1 MKLAEAINVTP
12 SPRQLAWQQ
21 LGFYGFIHFGMNTMT
36 DREWGDGTED
46 PALFAPTGLDEAAAD
61 RAVAAM
67 QAAHMRGLILT
78 CKHHDG
84 FCLWPT
90 KTTTHSVAASP
101 WQNGHGDVVR
111 LFADACARHQMQFGV
126 YLSPWDRNAAVY
138 GQGKAYDDLYVAQL
152 TELLSNYGPLFEIWL
167 DGANGEGPNGKHQ
180 VYDWDRYYQVM
191 RTLQPNAVIAVSGPD
206 VRWIGNEAGHIRPSE
221 WSVVPAALR
230 EAERVAAL
238 SQQSDDAAFS
248 RQFKSTD
255 DDLGS
260 RDALADYDGPLVW
273 YPAEVDTSIRPG
285 WFFHEAQDTQVRSG
299 EALFDLYCKAVGGNA
314 ALLLNVP
321 LDRCGRFGAADQAAL
336 VAVGQKIIQLTDT
349 DVSGAA
355 VVAATSAVAPFAI
368 TGGASEA
375 PAATMGDA
383 GETLALQSAWEAAPD
398 DATPTVTLTWAQP
411 VCVNTLILR
420 EAISRGQRVE
430 AFSVMALQADGWHA
444 LTRATT
450 IGNCRILRFE
460 EVETTALKI
469 TFTGFRAAPT
479 LAEVRVARLEGVE
492 ARV

>member
-46 PALFAPTGLDEAAAD
+46 PALFDPTGLDAAAAD

-84 FCLWPT
+84 YCLWPT

-101 WQNGHGDVVR
+101 WQNGRGDVVR

-126 YLSPWDRNAAVY
+126 YLSPWDRHAAVY

-152 TELLSNYGPLFEIWL
+152 TELLSNYGSLFEIWL

-206 VRWIGNEAGHIRPSE
+206 VRWIGNEAGHTRASE

-238 SQQSDDAAFS
+238 SQQRDDAAFS

-260 RDALADYDGPLVW
+260 RTALADYDGPLVW

-285 WFFHEAQDTQVRSG
+285 WFFHEAQDAQVRSG
-299 EALFDLYCKAVGGNA
+299 DELFDLYCKAVGGNA

-321 LDRCGRFGAADQAAL
+321 LNRHGRFGDADQAAL
-336 VAVGQKIIQLTDT
+336 VAVGKKIAQLTDP

-355 VVAATSAVAPFAI
+355 VVAATSSVAPLAI
-368 TGGASEA
+368 TGGAGDAAAAIFGDVGDA
-375 PAATMGDA
+375 PAA
-383 GETLALQSAWEAAPD
+383 QQAWEAAPD
-398 DATPTVTLTWAQP
+398 DANPAVTLTWAQP
-411 VCVNTLILR
+411 VRVNTLTLR

-430 AFSVMALQADGWHA
+430 AFVVMALQADGWHE

-460 EVETTALKI
+460 DVETSAVKISFTA
-469 TFTGFRAAPT
+469 FRAAPT
-479 LAEVRVARLEGVE
+479 LMEARVARL
-492 ARV
+492 